1 MTGRGLWIRSEMPA
15 DVTAALRVLDRADL
29 KAVETLL
36 QRDPVEDCFVAAR
49 VRDSGL
55 HAEGLGGQLW
65 GWYSGGELRSMCYS
79 GANLIPVQADA
90 VALSAF
96 AARAARLGRR
106 CSSIVGPAESALAL
120 WSQLAGVWGPARE
133 VRADQPLLVLDA
145 DPAIEADPLVRP
157 AAEDDFDV
165 LLPAAVAMFTEEVGV
180 SPLAGGGG
188 PAYRA
193 RLADLIRRGRA
204 LVRVSHGQVVF
215 KAELAAVSDS
225 VSQVQGV
232 WVAPQYRGRGVGAR
246 GMAAV
251 ATYARRST
259 PVVSLYVNAHNVSA
273 RQAYARVGF
282 DERGRFATVLF

>member
-1 MTGRGLWIRSEMPA
+1 MPVDGSA
-15 DVTAALRVLDRADL
+15 TLRVLARSDL
-29 KAVETLL
+29 AAVEQLL
-36 QRDPVEDCFVAAR
+36 ELDPVVDCFVSAR

-55 HAEGLGGQLW
+55 RADEIGGQLW
-65 GWYSGGELRSMCYS
+65 GWYQGTRLRSMCFS

-90 VALSAF
+90 QALTAF
-96 AARAARLGRR
+96 AARAGRLGRR
-106 CSSIVGPAESALAL
+106 CSSIVGPAESTLAL
-120 WSQLAGVWGPARE
+120 WAQLAGVWGPARE
-133 VRADQPLLVLDA
+133 VRGDQPLLVLDS
-145 DPAIEADPLVRP
+145 DPVIEADPLVRP
-157 AAEDDFDV
+157 ATEADFDV
-165 LLPAAVAMFTEEVGV
+165 LLPAAIAMFTEEVGV

-204 LVRVSHGQVVF
+204 LLRVSDGQVVF

-251 ATYARRST
+251 AAYARRST

-282 DERGRFATVLF
+282 RERGRFATVLF

>member
-1 MTGRGLWIRSEMPA
+1 MSA
-15 DVTAALRVLDRADL
+15 DVAATLRVLDRADL
-29 KAVETLL
+29 KAARTLL
-36 QRDPVEDCFVAAR
+36 RRDPVVDCFVAAR

-55 HAEGLGGQLW
+55 RPDELGGQLW
-65 GWYSGGELRSMCYS
+65 GWYRGSELVSMCYS
-79 GANLIPVQADA
+79 GANLIPVQADPQ
-90 VALSAF
+90 ALAAF

-120 WSQLAGVWGPARE
+120 WAQLAGVWGPARE

-145 DPAIEADPLVRP
+145 DPVIEADPLVRP
-157 AAEDDFDV
+157 ATEADFDV

-193 RLADLIRRGRA
+193 RLADLIRRRRA
-204 LVRVSHGQVVF
+204 LLRVSEGQVVF

-232 WVAPQYRGRGVGAR
+232 WVDPQYRGRGVGAR

-251 ATYARRST
+251 AAYARRGA
-259 PVVSLYVNAHNVSA
+259 PVVSLYVNSHNVSA
-273 RQAYARVGF
+273 RQAYERVGF
-282 DERGRFATVLF
+282 RERGRFATVLF